1 MCFIIILLL
10 FYFIGCII
18 YCLLNKHRV
27 GEVESNYEGD
37 EITEP
42 QDIAFEA
49 LMWPSYLILFI
60 ILSPHIILT
69 KLIEL
74 LYNGKNDIV
83 RNR

>member
-1 MCFIIILLL
+1 MCLIIILL

-27 GEVESNYEGD
+27 GRKEFGEWGLEQ
-37 EITEP
+37 IEP

-49 LMWPSYLILFI
+49 LMWPSYLIFFI
-60 ILSPHIILT
+60 ILSPHVILT

>member
-1 MCFIIILLL
+1 MCLIMIIL

-27 GEVESNYEGD
+27 GEVELNEYGN

-49 LMWPSYLILFI
+49 LLWPCFLIMFI
-60 ILSPHIILT
+60 IVFPYRFLV

-74 LYNGKNDIV
+74 LCGQKKQ
-83 RNR
+83 

>member
-1 MCFIIILLL
+1 MCIIVVIL

-27 GEVESNYEGD
+27 GEVDLNEYGN

-49 LMWPSYLILFI
+49 LLWPSYLLIFI
-60 ILSPHIILT
+60 ILSPHRILT
-69 KLIEL
+69 KFIEL
-74 LYNGKNDIV
+74 LCGQKKQ
-83 RNR
+83 